1 MTQNKED
8 FHLRE
13 IDIQAQERGLRTMLM
28 PVPD

>member
-8 FHLRE
+8 FPPRE
-13 IDIQAQERGLRTMLM
+13 IDIQVQERGLRTVLM